1 MWSRAVVVVEWLS
14 PNHTT
19 PHRTLTNN
27 KTTGR
32 YKIFLTKDGK
42 RGLPN
47 EVAMANGN
55 YSSVRE
61 VYPSNQTRSP
71 TTTTQS
77 PPTDQRRVRC
87 TVLHTCKLIGRLCIA
102 HTHRQTTLGAVIFR
116 LYSTDPL
123 ADTKNPALKV
133 WGYKEPPTISLKSSG
148 CVCDFCGGVCGSGC
162 GGSRYTC

>member
-61 VYPSNQTRSP
+61 VYPSNQNPKPHNHHTG
-71 TTTTQS
+71 TTDRPATNPVYCTTYMQTDRTPLYCTH
-77 PPTDQRRVRC
+77 PPTDHAGRRDLPPVQHGPAGGHQEPRAQGVGVQGAAHHLAQELRVR
-87 TVLHTCKLIGRLCIA
+87 L
-102 HTHRQTTLGAVIFR
+102 
-116 LYSTDPL
+116 
-123 ADTKNPALKV
+123 
-133 WGYKEPPTISLKSSG
+133 
-148 CVCDFCGGVCGSGC
+148 
-162 GGSRYTC
+162 